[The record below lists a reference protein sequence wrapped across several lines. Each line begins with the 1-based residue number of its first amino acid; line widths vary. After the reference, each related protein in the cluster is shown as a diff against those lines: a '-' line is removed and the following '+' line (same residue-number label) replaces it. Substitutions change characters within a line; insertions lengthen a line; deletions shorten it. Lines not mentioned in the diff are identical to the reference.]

1 MLSPHS
7 SGHSI
12 SNDCGVKFSN
22 HPPSGRNRM
31 ICPYSAIPASLT
43 EAPPCLGN
51 TASVLSGMGFPCHS
65 TLVTVI
71 TFCSLSM
78 AVVNLLS
85 IDSPRLLAQGFTVAS
100 LATGKC
106 TLSPTSRA
114 LIWGATGLLITFF
127 SIFLKIYKVSWLII
141 LIFVAEFLFNLRPI

>member
-1 MLSPHS
+1 MLSLHS

-43 EAPPCLGN
+43 EAPPCLWK
-51 TASVLSGMGFPCHS
+51 TASVLREKGFPYYS
-65 TLVTVI
+65 TLVTDI
-71 TFCSLSM
+71 TPCSL
-78 AVVNLLS
+78 AIEVVNLLP
-85 IDSPRLLAQGFTVAS
+85 ITKPILLAQVFTVVS

-106 TLSPTSRA
+106 TFPFTPSA
-114 LIWGATGLLITFF
+114 LICVATGPSITFF

-141 LIFVAEFLFNLRPI
+141 LIFATEFLINPSPL